1 MRRARP
7 PQLVLLDARL
17 RGLDPV
23 GLRHWAR
30 QTGDGAAGFVS
41 RSYCYPFALVGWHEQ
56 PLGVDIERVGPCD
69 DAFAELICT
78 PEERETLAEATDRDR
93 LLTSLWSSKEAL
105 AKLLGNPLQYRPRDL
120 TSPSGWSE
128 DPVGPLR
135 AAPILLP
142 DGYVGWVCWRA
153 SGTEAPGPRPPVR
166 PQLARPGWGPH
177 QGVVVESTHRWP
189 SQRTAAVQLEPSQ

>member
-1 MRRARP
+1 VRTARLP
-7 PQLVLLDARL
+7 RLVLLDARR
-17 RGLDPV
+17 RGLDPA
-23 GLRHWAR
+23 GLRYWAR
-30 QTGDGAAGFVS
+30 QTGDGDAGFVS

-56 PLGVDIERVGPCD
+56 PLGVDIERIEPCD

-78 PEERETLAEATDRDR
+78 PEEWATLAEATDRDR

-105 AKLLGNPLQYRPRDL
+105 AKLLGNPLHYRPRDL
-120 TSPSGWSE
+120 TSPGGWSE

-135 AAPILLP
+135 ASPIVLP

-153 SGTEAPGPRPPVR
+153 SGNEAPGPRPPVR
-166 PQLARPGWGPH
+166 PQVARPGSGPQ

-189 SQRTAAVQLEPSQ
+189 SQRTVTVQREPSQ